1 MSTKSPYEIL
11 GVPRDATSDQI
22 RRAYLQKVKEI
33 HPDNF
38 DQVKQRARWEQANE
52 QLKDL
57 NEAYS
62 ILKNQDTR
70 ASHDSGATAGAP
82 PPRRQR
88 SPDWDIKLGKLKA
101 GMAWFASLPKS
112 IQDRILERTT
122 GQEQNQF
129 AIEQG
134 GIGWNYFFVLLL
146 SAWLWVLADTGNSS
160 GGWRQQDQAVM
171 FLGTLAC
178 ALLQGWNICHI
189 IKWRLSPLRPHL
201 IITPL
206 YVIKTSAEQVWFW
219 PIWSVTSVRAT
230 HNYTNSSYTGT
241 DVYME
246 FGSDHQSF
254 KISPQAAYAQLCAM
268 MDIFGRR
275 VNAAKAQDDLRYFYA
290 EDDFREIDPEVPAVE
305 PPAPMRR
312 ILKVLGLTTAVYFAF
327 YLGVLLFN
335 HQSARQ
341 TVAMPPSRYEA
352 PARPYVP
359 PAPAYTPPP
368 APVYTPP
375 PAPVYTPPPAPVVVR
390 PSYPEYALPDNGMT
404 MVSSSE
410 QQVARFKVSAPEGTH
425 YWVKLTDETTS
436 ATVIAMF
443 VRSGSTAEVKVPLG
457 TYVIKYASGKSWYG
471 STYLFGPDTAY
482 GKANQ
487 TMRFWVEG
495 NIVHGH
501 SMTLYKVRNG
511 NLRTESISASEF

>member
-11 GVPRDATSDQI
+11 GVPRDATPDQI
-22 RRAYLQKVKEI
+22 RRAYLLKVKQS

-52 QLKDL
+52 QLKEL

-70 ASHDSGATAGAP
+70 AHHDSGAASAAP

-122 GQEQNQF
+122 GREKNQF
-129 AIEQG
+129 SIELG

-146 SAWLWVLADTGNSS
+146 SAWLWVLANNGNSA

-230 HNYTNSSYTGT
+230 HNYRNSSYTDT
-241 DVYME
+241 DLYME

-254 KISPQAAYAQLCAM
+254 KLSPEAAYAQLCAM

-290 EDDFREIDPEVPAVE
+290 EDDFREFDPDAPAVE
-305 PPAPMRR
+305 PPTPTRR
-312 ILKVLGLTTAVYFAF
+312 IRKVLALTAAVYFAF
-327 YLGVLLFN
+327 YLGGLLIN
-335 HQSARQ
+335 RQAARE
-341 TVAMPPSRYEA
+341 TVAIPSSRYEA
-352 PARPYVP
+352 PARPYVAP
-359 PAPAYTPPP
+359 TPAFVA
-368 APVYTPP
+368 
-375 PAPVYTPPPAPVVVR
+375 
-390 PSYPEYALPDNGMT
+390 PSYPEQVMPENGSNWT
-404 MVSSSE
+404 YGNSE
-410 QQVARFKVSAPEGTH
+410 QVARFVVAADAVDHHWIKLVDASSGAP
-425 YWVKLTDETTS
+425 VM
-436 ATVIAMF
+436 AIF
-443 VRSGSTAEVKVPLG
+443 VRAGSKAEIKVPLG
-457 TYVIKYASGKSWYG
+457 TYVIKYASGRKWYG
-471 STYLFGPDTAY
+471 ASYLFGPDTTY
-482 GKANQ
+482 SKAPNPV
-487 TMRFWVEG
+487 RFYVEG
-495 NIVHGH
+495 NIIHGY
-501 SMTLYKVRNG
+501 SITLYKVSNG
-511 NLRTESISASEF
+511 NLRTERITASEF

>member
-11 GVPRDATSDQI
+11 GVPRDATPDQI

-38 DQVKQRARWEQANE
+38 DQVKERARWEQANE
-52 QLKDL
+52 QLKAL

-62 ILKNQDTR
+62 ILKNQDAR
-70 ASHDSGATAGAP
+70 AHHDSGAASAAP

-88 SPDWDIKLGKLKA
+88 SPDWDLKLGKLKA

-122 GQEQNQF
+122 GQEKNQF

-134 GIGWNYFFVLLL
+134 GIGWNYFFVFLL
-146 SAWLWVLADTGNSS
+146 SAWFIVLHQFSLTSKQ
-160 GGWRQQDQAVM
+160 WTQDDQKLM
-171 FLGTLAC
+171 FIGTLLC
-178 ALLQGWNICHI
+178 ALLQGWNLYHI
-189 IKWRLSPLRPHL
+189 SKWQKSPLRPHL

-275 VNAAKAQDDLRYFYA
+275 VNAAKAQDDIRYFYA
-290 EDDFREIDPEVPAVE
+290 EDDFREIDTEAPPVE
-305 PPAPMRR
+305 PPTPTRR

-335 HQSARQ
+335 HQSTRE
-341 TVAMPPSRYEA
+341 TVAMPSSRYEA
-352 PARPYVP
+352 PARAYVAPEPVIPLPAYVP
-359 PAPAYTPPP
+359 P
-368 APVYTPP
+368 V
-375 PAPVYTPPPAPVVVR
+375 PVVVQ
-390 PSYPEYALPDNGMT
+390 PTYPEYALPDNGT
-404 MVSSSE
+404 TWTYNNE
-410 QQVARFKVSAPEGTH
+410 QKVARFVVDAGSGSH
-425 YWVKLTDETTS
+425 YWIKLVDVSTGS
-436 ATVIAMF
+436 PVVALF
-443 VRSGSTAEVKVPLG
+443 VRAGSKTEIKVPLG
-457 TYVIKYASGKSWYG
+457 NFEVRYASGQKWYG
-471 STYLFGPDTAY
+471 TTHLFGPDTFRT
-482 GKANQ
+482 KV
-487 TMRFWVEG
+487 TESVRFYENGDSV
-495 NIVHGH
+495 VGH
-501 SMTLYKVRNG
+501 SITLYKVSGG
-511 NLRTESISASEF
+511 NMRTESISASEF

>member
-11 GVPRDATSDQI
+11 GVPRDATPEQI

-38 DQVKQRARWEQANE
+38 DQVKERARWEQANE
-52 QLKDL
+52 QLKEL

-70 ASHDSGATAGAP
+70 ASHDSGATTGAP
-82 PPRRQR
+82 PPRRPR

-112 IQDRILERTT
+112 IQDRILERTS

-134 GIGWNYFFVLLL
+134 GIGWNYFFVFLL
-146 SAWLWVLADTGNSS
+146 SAWFIVLHQFSQTSKQ
-160 GGWRQQDQAVM
+160 WTQDDQKLM
-171 FLGTLAC
+171 FIGTLAC
-178 ALLQGWNICHI
+178 ALLQGWNLYHI
-189 IKWRLSPLRPHL
+189 SKWQKSPLRPHL

-246 FGSDHQSF
+246 FGTDHQSF
-254 KISPQAAYAQLCAM
+254 KLSPQAAYAQLCAT

-290 EDDFREIDPEVPAVE
+290 EDDFREFDPEAPPVE
-305 PPAPMRR
+305 PPTPTRR

-335 HQSARQ
+335 HQSPRETA
-341 TVAMPPSRYEA
+341 AMPSSRYEA
-352 PARPYVP
+352 PARAYVP

-368 APVYTPP
+368 S
-375 PAPVYTPPPAPVVVR
+375 PVYTPPPAPVVVQ
-390 PSYPEYALPDNGMT
+390 PSYPEYALPDNGT
-404 MVSSSE
+404 TWTYNNE
-410 QQVARFKVSAPEGTH
+410 EKVARFVVAADAYDH
-425 YWVKLTDETTS
+425 HWVKLVDAVTD
-436 ATVIAMF
+436 APVVAVF
-443 VRSGSTAEVKVPLG
+443 VRAGSKTEIKVPLG
-457 TYVIKYASGKSWYG
+457 NYAVRYASGQKWYG
-471 STYLFGPDTAY
+471 PTHLFGPDTSRTKVA
-482 GKANQ
+482 GA
-487 TMRFWVEG
+487 MRFWAEG
-495 NIVHGH
+495 EVVHGH
-501 SMTLYKVRNG
+501 SITLYRVSGG
-511 NLRTESISASEF
+511 NLRTERISASEF

>member
-11 GVPRDATSDQI
+11 GVPRDATPDQI

-38 DQVKQRARWEQANE
+38 DQVKERARWEQANE
-52 QLKDL
+52 QLKAL

-70 ASHDSGATAGAP
+70 AHHDSGAASAAP

-122 GQEQNQF
+122 GKESNQF

-146 SAWLWVLADTGNSS
+146 SAWFIVLYNFAQTTINWSAD
-160 GGWRQQDQAVM
+160 DQKLM
-171 FLGTLAC
+171 FIGTLAC
-178 ALLQGWNICHI
+178 ALLQGWNLYHI
-189 IKWRLSPLRPHL
+189 SKWRLSPLRPHL

-230 HNYTNSSYTGT
+230 HNYTNSTYTGT

-290 EDDFREIDPEVPAVE
+290 EDDFREIDPEAPPVE
-305 PPAPMRR
+305 PPTPTRR

-335 HQSARQ
+335 HQSTRE
-341 TVAMPPSRYEA
+341 TVAMPSSRYEA

-368 APVYTPP
+368 APV
-375 PAPVYTPPPAPVVVR
+375 VVQ
-390 PSYPEYALPDNGMT
+390 PSYPEYALPENSWSQIYT
-404 MVSSSE
+404 TE
-410 QQVARFKVSAPEGTH
+410 RQVARFKVSAPEGTH
-425 YWVKLTDETTS
+425 YWVKLVDATTS
-436 ATVIAMF
+436 APAIAMF
-443 VRSGSTAEVKVPLG
+443 VRGGTTAEVKVPVG
-457 TYVIKYASGKSWYG
+457 TYVIKYASGKNWYG
-471 STYLFGPDTAY
+471 TTYLFGPDTAY
-482 GKANQ
+482 GKADQ
-487 TMRFWVEG
+487 TMRFWIEG

-501 SMTLYKVRNG
+501 SMTLYKVLNG
-511 NLRTESISASEF
+511 NLRTQSISASEF